1 MAKAQHAKG
10 MSYLPPPFEPDRWA
24 IHGQTT
30 FVQQYTPAFRSPYV
44 GTNSFLP
51 NIGRETWDATLYL
64 GLRLWQGAEFWFNPE
79 IDQGFGLSNTLG
91 LAGFASGEAYKLGN
105 TYPYTRVHRAFIRQ
119 SIGLGGATEKLENDI
134 NQFSGTQSADRLVL
148 TIGKFSIGDIFD
160 TNRYAHDP
168 RSDFLNW
175 SVIDVGTFDYAAD
188 AWGYTIGAAAEWYQG
203 RWTLRAGLFD
213 LSITPNSTNLDPNFS
228 QFQTVVEIEERHE
241 LGGQPGKLKVNGF
254 LSRGRMG
261 RFEDAV
267 LLAQQTGEPANIAAV
282 RAYTSRAGLSL
293 NLEQQ
298 LQPDIGLFARAGWA
312 NGNIE
317 SYDFTDID
325 RTVSG
330 GLSLGGRRWGRP
342 DDTVGIAGV
351 VNQASGARQAF
362 LNAGGPGHSRRRRD
376 IAKPRQRRDLR
387 NLLQPSVIYLAGD
400 PRLSVRGQPGL

>member
-1 MAKAQHAKG
+1 M
-10 MSYLPPPFEPDRWA
+10 
-24 IHGQTT
+24 
-30 FVQQYTPAFRSPYV
+30 
-44 GTNSFLP
+44 
-51 NIGRETWDATLYL
+51 
-64 GLRLWQGAEFWFNPE
+64 
-79 IDQGFGLSNTLG
+79 
-91 LAGFASGEAYKLGN
+91 
-105 TYPYTRVHRAFIRQ
+105 
-119 SIGLGGATEKLENDI
+119 
-134 NQFSGTQSADRLVL
+134 
-148 TIGKFSIGDIFD
+148 
-160 TNRYAHDP
+160 
-168 RSDFLNW
+168 
-175 SVIDVGTFDYAAD
+175 
-188 AWGYTIGAAAEWYQG
+188 
-203 RWTLRAGLFD
+203 RAGLFD
-213 LSITPNSTNLDPNFS
+213 LSIVPNSTRLDPNFS

-282 RAYTSRAGLSL
+282 RSYTSRAGLSL

-362 LNAGGPGHSRRRRD
+362 LNAGGLGILVGDGILPNPGNEKIFEIYYSLPLFTWRATLDYQFVANPAYNSDRG
-376 IAKPRQRRDLR
+376 PVSVLGLR
-387 NLLQPSVIYLAGD
+387 LHTQF
-400 PRLSVRGQPGL
+400 